1 MENRIEIFTNILKEL
16 QKEFKIPGL
25 SFAIVHKNTTISK
38 EGIGYADVNNKIKA
52 EANTQYRIASL
63 TKPIAATIILKLV
76 ELGKLKLDDP
86 IAELYPDYKER
97 FHKIREWFI
106 KKKITGVI
114 ENYDFKREDITIR
127 HHLTHTSEGVPGENY
142 RYSGFL
148 FGELKKVINN
158 VSEEGFDSLVKSEI
172 IEKLKMESTITCKEN
187 EEYDKEPERLAVPY
201 YTDEAG
207 NVTKSDYPLFDL
219 NTAAG
224 IISTVEDLAKFDI
237 ALNKN
242 QIISE
247 QSKELAFTPMIS
259 NTGRILP
266 YGLGWFIQNY
276 GTSNQKTLWHF
287 GYSDNS
293 ISSLYVKIPSTELTM
308 ILLANS
314 DALCNFSGLAE
325 EGDVSRSPFARAFLE
340 AFIQK

>member
-1 MENRIEIFTNILKEL
+1 MENRIKNFTNILKEL

-25 SFAIVHKNTTISK
+25 SFAIIYKNTIISR
-38 EGIGYADVNNKIKA
+38 EGLGYADIDNKIKA
-52 EANTQYRIASL
+52 KANTQYRIASL

-97 FHKIREWFI
+97 FLKIRESCARAR
-106 KKKITGVI
+106 I

-127 HHLTHTSEGVPGENY
+127 HHLTHTSEGVPGENF

-148 FGELKKVINN
+148 FGELTKVINN
-158 VSEEGFDSLVKSEI
+158 VSEKGFDSLIKKEI
-172 IEKLKMESTITCKEN
+172 IEKLKMKSTIACKEN

-201 YTDEAG
+201 YTDEKG
-207 NVTKSDYPLFDL
+207 NVIKSKYPHFDL

-247 QSKELAFTPMIS
+247 RSKELAFTPMIS
-259 NTGRILP
+259 NTRSTLP

-276 GTSNQKTLWHF
+276 VPSNQKIIWHF
-287 GYSDNS
+287 GFGDNS
-293 ISSLYVKIPSTELTM
+293 ISSLYVKIPSAELTI
-308 ILLANS
+308 ILLAYYNITCKFRCS
-314 DALCNFSGLAE
+314 
-325 EGDVSRSPFARAFLE
+325 V
-340 AFIQK
+340 